1 MFSAQ
6 QLIFASQGKSLLYI
20 FVMISYNCFR
30 IPPKIRKKV
39 CLITDNSL
47 YCISQVS
54 TNQNKKKNITE
65 QQPVLIYKIKYGFV
79 FETLYPVYS
88 VFCSRCTLWIS
99 VGMPANYITK
109 SRLIIHGIGNFETF
123 IFTVGLQTI
132 LCSLG

>member
-20 FVMISYNCFR
+20 FQIITCDYLQ
-30 IPPKIRKKV
+30 IPPKICRKV
-39 CLITDNSL
+39 WFISDNSL
-47 YCISQVS
+47 YCNSQVS

-79 FETLYPVYS
+79 FETFYLVYF

-99 VGMPANYITK
+99 VGLPANYITE
-109 SRLIIHGIGNFETF
+109 SRLIIHCIGNFETF

-132 LCSLG
+132 LCSIG